1 MTLHRPKITEN
12 GLYQILM
19 TILVLSSSI
28 FVFVSGTGQRY
39 HDELEYY
46 AIATHLV
53 EGKGF
58 SLDGITPTA
67 YRPPVYPALIA
78 VCLYVSGGILLAK
91 ILNVAFIF
99 LSALCYSKIASRL
112 SDGSRVYVPLLF
124 LMYPVVTYSAT
135 TLYPQLFG
143 MLLLGWILLV
153 IFEQGESM
161 AGAIKAGGVLGVLIL
176 AIPGFMLCAP
186 VICLGFLCAP
196 GVIIRQKI
204 IHSAWCLM
212 VCMLVVSI
220 WSARNYYHFG
230 EIIPVSTNSGV
241 NLLLGNSDYATANS
255 GVNADISRYQDEA
268 RAMNEV
274 EKDAYYKEQAIEWIK
289 NNPEKA
295 LALYF
300 KKVGNYFNYQLNLAT
315 KSQDSAYKNAVMFA
329 SYYLILLMSVGRLL
343 TGKNISGF
351 EKFLYFFYISNAFLA
366 AVFFTRIR
374 FRIPFD
380 GVIILL
386 AAIFVST
393 AISHVMKRRQSQ

>member
-1 MTLHRPKITEN
+1 MTLRELKIRES

-19 TILVLSSSI
+19 TILVLTSSV
-28 FVFVSGTGQRY
+28 FVLVSGTEQRY

-46 AIATHLV
+46 AIAINLV

-67 YRPPVYPALIA
+67 YRPPVYPALLA

-143 MLLLGWILLV
+143 MLLLGWIFLIIL
-153 IFEQGESM
+153 EQGECV
-161 AGAIKAGGVLGVLIL
+161 AGAIKAGSILGVLIL

-186 VICLGFLCAP
+186 VISLGFLCAQ
-196 GVIIRQKI
+196 GTVIRQKI
-204 IHSAWCLM
+204 ISSVWCLL

-255 GVNADISRYQDEA
+255 GVNADISKYQDEA
-268 RAMNEV
+268 KAMNEV
-274 EKDAYYKEQAIEWIK
+274 EKDAYYKDQAIEWIK

-295 LALYF
+295 MTLYL
-300 KKVGNYFNYQLNLAT
+300 KKVANYFNYQLNLAT
-315 KSQDSAYKNAVMFA
+315 KSQDSAYKNAIMFA
-329 SYYLILLMSVGRLL
+329 SYYLILLMTIARLL

-351 EKFLYFFYISNAFLA
+351 EKFLYFFYVSNAFLA

-386 AAIFVST
+386 AALYISAT
-393 AISHVMKRRQSQ
+393 ISHVLKQRQTQ